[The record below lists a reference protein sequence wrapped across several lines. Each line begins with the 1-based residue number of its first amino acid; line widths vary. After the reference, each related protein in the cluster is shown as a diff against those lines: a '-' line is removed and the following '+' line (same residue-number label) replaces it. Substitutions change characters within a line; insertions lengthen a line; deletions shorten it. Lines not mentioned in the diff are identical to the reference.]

1 MAKTI
6 IVTRNTGS
14 KGKKSCQTEAVWSS
28 VGIGIGIVL
37 LEAQQAD
44 LPYYRE
50 SRVQEVTR
58 MKKERKQNR
67 KD

>member
-1 MAKTI
+1 MGIFKFVKVGACGPGPGLKAAA
-6 IVTRNTGS
+6 
-14 KGKKSCQTEAVWSS
+14 QFF
-28 VGIGIGIVL
+28 GIGIGIVL

-50 SRVQEVTR
+50 SHVQEVTR